1 MSIRVSRR
9 ALKSAAAIA
18 GIMVGAIALSGCASV
33 GGRAFGD
40 STVTGSARQASPSNL
55 SQPMP
60 SSLGAPNMQVADS
73 QFLPPANVG
82 GFGGVQQGYAQPT
95 YNQPMGGMTSPI
107 QNGGGMPSVAS
118 QDLPALNSTPP
129 MGNQQAMQAQQNLA
143 PLAATPMPA
152 ALGAPAP
159 LGTPAPQ
166 LASVPANAFTHTI
179 TSGESLYTIARRY
192 DVTTQ
197 AIVQANNLGS
207 PDKIVVG
214 QRVIIP
220 GRADLLATKGPQ
232 AVTQVANAGQV
243 LGSAPMPLGSRPAAQ
258 PAAAA
263 PQAALPSAPA
273 VVAPVQQPA
282 PVLQQA
288 AVQQPAVQ
296 KPAAEPVMSG
306 NDKFRWPASGRVI
319 TDFASSK
326 GTGINIEVPEGSP
339 IKAAEN
345 GTVIYVGS
353 GVEGYGNL
361 ILLRHPNGFVSAY
374 AHLKSMS
381 VAKGDTVTRGE
392 GIGTAGMTG
401 SVSKPQL
408 HFELRKGATP
418 VDPVPMLAS

>member
-1 MSIRVSRR
+1 MSNRVSRR

-18 GIMVGAIALSGCASV
+18 GIMVGGLALSGCASV

-40 STVTGSARQASPSNL
+40 STVTGSAGQASPTNL
-55 SQPMP
+55 NQPMP
-60 SSLGAPNMQVADS
+60 GSLGAPNMQVADN

-82 GFGGVQQGYAQPT
+82 GFGAPQQQGFARPAYS
-95 YNQPMGGMTSPI
+95 QPMGGMTSPI
-107 QNGGGMPSVAS
+107 QGGGGMQAVSS
-118 QDLPALNSTPP
+118 QDLPVLNSSTP
-129 MGNQQAMQAQQNLA
+129 MGNQQAMPAQQNLA
-143 PLAATPMPA
+143 PVAAMPMPA
-152 ALGAPAP
+152 TLGAPASI
-159 LGTPAPQ
+159 GTPAAH
-166 LASVPANAFTHTI
+166 LAAIPANAYTHTI
-179 TSGESLYTIARRY
+179 ASGESLYTIARRY

-197 AIVQANNLGS
+197 SIVQANNLGS

-232 AVTQVANAGQV
+232 NVTQVASAAPM
-243 LGSAPMPLGSRPAAQ
+243 LGSAPAPLGSRPT
-258 PAAAA
+258 A
-263 PQAALPSAPA
+263 PQATATLPSQPAVVTPAPVQAQPA
-273 VVAPVQQPA
+273 VVAPVQQA
-282 PVLQQA
+282 S
-288 AVQQPAVQ
+288 VQ
-296 KPAAEPVMSG
+296 PAAEPVMSG

-319 TDFASSK
+319 TDFAGSK
-326 GTGINIEVPEGSP
+326 GTGINIEVAEGSP
-339 IKAAEN
+339 VKAAEN

-381 VAKGDTVTRGE
+381 VTKGSTVNRGD

-418 VDPVPMLAS
+418 VDPVPLLAS

>member
-9 ALKSAAAIA
+9 TLKSVAAIA
-18 GIMVGAIALSGCASV
+18 GIMVGTSALSGCASV

-40 STVTGSARQASPSNL
+40 NTVTGSSGQSTPSNL

-60 SSLGAPNMQVADS
+60 SSLGAPNMQVADN

-82 GFGGVQQGYAQPT
+82 GFGGMQQGYSQPV
-95 YNQPMGGMTSPI
+95 YNNQPMGGMTSPI
-107 QNGGGMPSVAS
+107 ATGGGMPSVSS
-118 QDLPALNSTPP
+118 QDLPVLNSTSP

-143 PLAATPMPA
+143 PVAAMPMPA

-159 LGTPAPQ
+159 IGMPAPQ
-166 LASVPANAFTHTI
+166 LAAAPANAYTHQI
-179 TSGESLYTIARRY
+179 ASGESLYTIARRY

-197 AIVQANNLGS
+197 SIVQANGLSS

-232 AVTQVANAGQV
+232 AATQVASVAPT
-243 LGSAPMPLGSRPAAQ
+243 LGAAPMPLGSRPTSQPTAA
-258 PAAAA
+258 PLAAA
-263 PQAALPSAPA
+263 PARPGVVSPIQQAAPILQQAS
-273 VVAPVQQPA
+273 VQQPA
-282 PVLQQA
+282 PE
-288 AVQQPAVQ
+288 PA
-296 KPAAEPVMSG
+296 MSG
-306 NDKFRWPASGRVI
+306 SDKFRWPASGRII

-339 IKAAEN
+339 VKAAEN

-374 AHLKSMS
+374 AHLKSMG
-381 VAKGDTVTRGE
+381 VAKGDTVSRGQ

>member
-9 ALKSAAAIA
+9 APKGVVAIA

-33 GGRAFGD
+33 GSRTFGGD
-40 STVTGSARQASPSNL
+40 VTGSSGQSTPSNL
-55 SQPMP
+55 NQPMP
-60 SSLGAPNMQVADS
+60 GTLGAPTQMAVNFV
-73 QFLPPANVG
+73 PPSDVG
-82 GFGGVQQGYAQPT
+82 GFGGQQSGYPAPV

-107 QNGGGMPSVAS
+107 STGGGMQAVSS
-118 QDLPALNSTPP
+118 QDLPVLSSTSP

-143 PLAATPMPA
+143 PVAAMPMPA

-159 LGTPAPQ
+159 LGNPAP
-166 LASVPANAFTHTI
+166 NAAIPTDAYTHQI
-179 TSGESLYTIARRY
+179 ASGESLYTIARRY

-197 AIVQANNLGS
+197 AIVQANGLSS

-220 GRADLLATKGPQ
+220 GRADLLASKGPQ
-232 AVTQVANAGQV
+232 GVTQVA
-243 LGSAPMPLGSRPAAQ
+243 SATPVMGTAPQPLGIRPLAQ

-263 PQAALPSAPA
+263 PQATLPAQPQLVTPQAQPA
-273 VVAPVQQPA
+273 VVAPVQVATA
-282 PVLQQA
+282 PQ
-288 AVQQPAVQ
+288 
-296 KPAAEPVMSG
+296 PAAEPVMSG
-306 NDKFRWPASGRVI
+306 NDKFRWPASGRII
-319 TDFASSK
+319 TDFATSK
-326 GTGINIEVPEGSP
+326 GTGINIEVAEGSP
-339 IKAAEN
+339 VKAAEN

-381 VAKGDTVTRGE
+381 VGKGDTVGRGD

-418 VDPVPMLAS
+418 VDPVPLLAS